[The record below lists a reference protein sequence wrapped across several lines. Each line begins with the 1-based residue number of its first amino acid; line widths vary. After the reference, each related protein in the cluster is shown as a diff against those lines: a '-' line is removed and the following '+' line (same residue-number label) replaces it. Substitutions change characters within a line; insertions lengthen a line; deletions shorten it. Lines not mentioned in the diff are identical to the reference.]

1 MGSTNVGLQ
10 DHWEKVYDLS
20 GMGAHKGEVGNIWLE
35 VLENKTALDKPKF
48 HHEVEVNRHQ

>member
-48 HHEVEVNRHQ
+48 HHEVEVKRHQ